1 MVNNRELT
9 QDELD
14 MFNFCAT
21 RELSDLEKRIE
32 RAEMRHKFILV
43 EMIAF
48 SFLVVVAIVVTIK
61 CLL

>member
-1 MVNNRELT
+1 MT

-14 MFNFCAT
+14 MFNFRAT
-21 RELSDLEKRIE
+21 RELADLGERIE
-32 RAEMRHKFILV
+32 RAEMRHKFIYV

-48 SFLVVVAIVVTIK
+48 SFLVVVAIVVAIK